1 MDKITVGKFIAE
13 QRKHLSLTQKQF
25 AEQLGVTDKAVSRW
39 ETGKGYPDIETI
51 EEIAKIFNV
60 TINDVLSGRINK
72 PEEKETAAEQNIIDA
87 LREILHIKKREIIR
101 ITVASLVFL
110 LVLIISV
117 PTLYFTLIP
126 DLRSGNYV
134 FYSDKYYSL
143 IDERDIPHNFI
154 FHASRSG
161 YEGKIIGRTGI
172 DLVRRKDYD
181 NVIYNS
187 EISGSNVIYA
197 LFHAED
203 IPTVKEALNY
213 TVSMLYLN
221 VSTEQK
227 TFSDD
232 VNKVVSY
239 LENIQTTEP
248 VDYFSINNSISEVIS
263 VCVDC
268 KEFAGFYLL
277 GDIYVCGKTVY
288 FRPIDNMDYCYEISL
303 EQITAKGELL

>member
-13 QRKHLSLTQKQF
+13 QRKQLSLTQKQF

-51 EEIAKIFNV
+51 EEIAELFGV
-60 TINDVLSGRINK
+60 TINDVLSGKIIK
-72 PEEKETAAEQNIIDA
+72 PEEKEKAAEQNIIDA
-87 LREILHIKKREIIR
+87 LKEILQTKKKWLIRTIITALIFCFI
-101 ITVASLVFL
+101 IT
-110 LVLIISV
+110 III

-126 DLRSGNYV
+126 DLSSGNYV

-143 IDERDIPHNFI
+143 IDERDIPDNFI

-161 YEGKIIGRTGI
+161 YEGKIIGRIGV
-172 DLVRRKDYD
+172 DLMRRKDYD
-181 NVIYNS
+181 NVVYNS
-187 EISGSNVIYA
+187 EIFGGNAIYA
-197 LFHAED
+197 LFKEEE
-203 IPTVKEALNY
+203 IPTVKEALDY
-213 TVSMLYLN
+213 TVSMLYFGE
-221 VSTEQK
+221 STIQNNLSKDIE
-227 TFSDD
+227 
-232 VNKVVSY
+232 KVTSY
-239 LENIQTTEP
+239 LENIQTTKS

-277 GDIYVCGKTVY
+277 GDIYFCNNTVY

-303 EQITAKGELL
+303 EMISESLEVY